1 MALTGCQELVVP
13 QTSLR
18 QSPSMLPSL
27 AVDPTHHA
35 VCPTSPLPSAP
46 VCPLLP
52 RYWINPIN
60 IGQDSLMVTLTN
72 GTQSTIGELYSYM
85 TFSGM

>member
-1 MALTGCQELVVP
+1 
-13 QTSLR
+13 
-18 QSPSMLPSL
+18 MLPSF
-27 AVDPTHHA
+27 AVDPTHA

-46 VCPLLP
+46 FRTLP
-52 RYWINPIN
+52 SYWINPIN

-72 GTQSTIGELYSYM
+72 GTQSNIGELYSYM